1 MSLEYTQAANAVR
14 AVLEGRAGLKS
25 AIFEAGKGSRNLKRV
40 YALTCEALRR
50 APALEAAAAG
60 VPALAGALRAREI
73 DRALFIVLAYELLWG
88 AGRIKGGGAVRR
100 VVVEAEAA
108 LRAATGAVAARGGG
122 GGGGGGAAAAAPTGA
137 SAGVGDAPPA
147 ASRWVRVNTLLA
159 TVRGAA
165 AALSDAAGSPT
176 GAALP
181 AGAAVPSR
189 HVPYMLRL
197 PPGAHA
203 ALALHEHPL
212 VTSGRLLLQD
222 LPSALPPHA
231 LLGAPGAAA
240 AALGAGAGGGA
251 PLGDIIDACAAPGNK
266 TSQLAA
272 LVAAAAAAG
281 AGAGAGAGAAGGAG
295 GKKKRQREGGGEA
308 GGGRVFAFD
317 RDPTR
322 LARLQ
327 QRLRELGAEGRVEAA
342 CRDFLGVGHGEPAL
356 AGVTAVLLDP
366 SCSGS
371 GMQARWGGLERG
383 GGAALGA
390 GAGAGAGADGG
401 AYAPPPVPPRD
412 AARVRSL
419 AAFQARALT
428 HALGFPAVRRVVYS
442 TCSLYHDENEAVV
455 ARAVADFNAGGGGC
469 GARARLVECLPEW
482 PLRGVAREG
491 GLPEEQARCCVRWD
505 PSQAAG
511 GDGELGELGF
521 FVALLEVQR
530 G

>member
-14 AVLEGRAGLKS
+14 AVLDGRAGLKS

-40 YALTCEALRR
+40 YALTCESLRR

-60 VPALAGALRAREI
+60 IPSLSGALRSREV
-73 DRALFIVLAYELLWG
+73 DRALFLVLSYELLWG

-100 VVVEAEAA
+100 VVVAAEGA
-108 LRAATGAVAARGGG
+108 LRAATGAVVTRGGG
-122 GGGGGGAAAAAPTGA
+122 SGSGGGGGARAVAPTGA
-137 SAGVGDAPPA
+137 SAGAGDAHPA
-147 ASRWVRVNTLLA
+147 ASRWVRVNTLLGS
-159 TVRGAA
+159 VRGAA
-165 AALSDAAGSPT
+165 AALCDAAGSPT

-181 AGAAVPSR
+181 AGSVAPSR

-203 ALALHEHPL
+203 SLALHEHPL
-212 VTSGRLLLQD
+212 VTSGRLVLQD

-240 AALGAGAGGGA
+240 AALGAVSSAA
-251 PLGDIIDACAAPGNK
+251 PLGDVIDACAAPGNK
-266 TSQLAA
+266 TTQLAA
-272 LVAAAAAAG
+272 LVAGATAG
-281 AGAGAGAGAAGGAG
+281 VGADAGKKGRKRAREGEGAAGG
-295 GKKKRQREGGGEA
+295 GGGG

-327 QRLRELGAEGRVEAA
+327 ERLRELGAADRVEAA
-342 CRDFLGVGHGEPAL
+342 CRDFLSVGHGEPQL

-383 GGAALGA
+383 GGAPVVVGA
-390 GAGAGAGADGG
+390 GAGGG
-401 AYAPPPVPPRD
+401 GGYAPPPVPPRD

-442 TCSLYHDENEAVV
+442 TCSLYHEENEAVV
-455 ARAVADFNAGGGGC
+455 ARAVADFNAAAGG
-469 GARARLVECLPEW
+469 AAAARLVECLPEW
-482 PLRGVAREG
+482 PLRGAAAAG
-491 GLPEEQARCCVRWD
+491 GLPAEDARRCVRWD
-505 PSQAAG
+505 PSRAAEG
-511 GDGELGELGF
+511 AGELGELGF
-521 FVALLEVQR
+521 FVALLEVTR
-530 G
+530 ESSS